1 MFVEHFY
8 DDNHNR
14 DVTGNNT
21 ALKLNV
27 RERITS
33 VSKKILGS
41 DASTLRDFD
50 KLSWTIMDRLI
61 ANMIV
66 NDSWNY
72 HRLSSTI
79 MTVWTGRL

>member
-1 MFVEHFY
+1 MFVEHFC

-21 ALKLNV
+21 ALKFNV
-27 RERITS
+27 REGITS

-41 DASTLRDFD
+41 DTNTLCDFD

-61 ANMIV
+61 ANVIV
-66 NDSWNY
+66 NDSK
-72 HRLSSTI
+72 
-79 MTVWTGRL
+79 